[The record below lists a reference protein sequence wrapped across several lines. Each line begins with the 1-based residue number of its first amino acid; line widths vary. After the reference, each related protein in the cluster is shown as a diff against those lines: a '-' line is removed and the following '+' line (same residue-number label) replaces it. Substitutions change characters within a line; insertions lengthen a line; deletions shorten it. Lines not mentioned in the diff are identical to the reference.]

1 MAEDLGMYLK
11 NGKPHK
17 VTFTKENIR
26 QDIIPI
32 LLRSILLC
40 FCNSLGLP
48 LPFVILAFVS
58 RKTDWFYFFITFVI
72 IILSFFGWLCLR
84 YLLQLGLTISM
95 RFKIEES
102 SVCDKHTISQY
113 HIIPIN
119 VWEDPELPDNIEFK
133 NRKIFRLSYRTIAE
147 INNHWAYTRHLY
159 YKWSVNS
166 MTTIGVYESTE
177 VGDNFYLIT
186 FEGKNPLT
194 KLLLYR
200 GGMFKKYNYLMIYNK
215 KFFEYIGD

>member
-1 MAEDLGMYLK
+1 MAEDLGMYLE

-17 VTFTKENIR
+17 VTLTKENIR
-26 QDIIPI
+26 QDVIPI
-32 LLRSILLC
+32 LTTSIFYCLYISLL
-40 FCNSLGLP
+40 LY

-84 YLLQLGLTISM
+84 YFLQLGLTKSM
-95 RFKIEES
+95 KFKIEES
-102 SVCDKHTISQY
+102 SVIEKHTISQY
-113 HIIPIN
+113 YTIPLNI
-119 VWEDPELPDNIEFK
+119 WENPQLPDNIEFK
-133 NRKIFRLSYRTIAE
+133 NNKIFRLSYRTPTE
-147 INNHWAYTRHLY
+147 IVRDWAYIRRIY
-159 YKWSVNS
+159 YKWSVNK
-166 MTTIGVYESTE
+166 MTIPELYGSAE

>member
-1 MAEDLGMYLK
+1 MYTED
-11 NGKPHK
+11 GKPNK

-32 LLRSILLC
+32 LLRSIVGC
-40 FCNSLGLP
+40 FNTQLVLSF
-48 LPFVILAFVS
+48 PFAILAFFS

-113 HIIPIN
+113 YTIPRSPFSK
-119 VWEDPELPDNIEFK
+119 PEFPDNIEFK
-133 NRKIFRLSYRTIAE
+133 NNKIFRLSYRTPAE
-147 INNHWAYTRHLY
+147 IETRWSYIRRIY
-159 YKWSVNS
+159 YKWSVNK
-166 MTTIGVYESTE
+166 MTIPELYGSAE

>member
-26 QDIIPI
+26 QDVIPI
-32 LLRSILLC
+32 LTTSIFYCLYISLL
-40 FCNSLGLP
+40 LY

-72 IILSFFGWLCLR
+72 IILSFFGWFCLR
-84 YLLQLGLTISM
+84 YFLQLGLTKSM
-95 RFKIEES
+95 KFKIEES
-102 SVCDKHTISQY
+102 SVIEKHTISQY
-113 HIIPIN
+113 YTIPLNI
-119 VWEDPELPDNIEFK
+119 WENPQLPDNIEFK
-133 NRKIFRLSYRTIAE
+133 NNKIFRLSYRTPTE
-147 INNHWAYTRHLY
+147 IVRDWAYIRRIY
-159 YKWSVNS
+159 YKWSVNK
-166 MTTIGVYESTE
+166 MTIPELYGSAE

-194 KLLLYR
+194 KLLLSR
-200 GGMFKKYNYLMIYNK
+200 GGIFKKYNYLMIYNK

>member
-1 MAEDLGMYLK
+1 MYTED
-11 NGKPHK
+11 GKPNK

-48 LPFVILAFVS
+48 LPFVILAFFS

-113 HIIPIN
+113 YTIPRSPFSK
-119 VWEDPELPDNIEFK
+119 PEFPDNIEFK
-133 NRKIFRLSYRTIAE
+133 NNKIFRLSYRTPAE
-147 INNHWAYTRHLY
+147 IETRWSYIRRIY
-159 YKWSVNS
+159 YKWSVNK
-166 MTTIGVYESTE
+166 MTIPELYGSAE

>member
-1 MAEDLGMYLK
+1 MYLE

-17 VTFTKENIR
+17 VTLTKENIR
-26 QDIIPI
+26 QDVIPI
-32 LLRSILLC
+32 LTTSIFYCLYISLL
-40 FCNSLGLP
+40 LY

-133 NRKIFRLSYRTIAE
+133 NRKIFRLSYRTPTE
-147 INNHWAYTRHLY
+147 IVRDWAYIRRIY
-159 YKWSVNS
+159 YKWSVNK
-166 MTTIGVYESTE
+166 MTIPELYGSAE